1 MLSWGKIIIKMK
13 IVIIIFSALLGYG
26 AARSQTMAPAIRLE
40 KDGNAA
46 RLMIDRHPFLILGG
60 ELGNSSASSTEY
72 LKPYWQRFRQMNLNT
87 VIVPVYW
94 ELMETEE
101 GRFDFTLV
109 DSLLDEAGRYD
120 LKLVL
125 LWFGTWKNSMSC
137 YAPAW
142 MKTNPRRF
150 PRTADSAGRSQ
161 EIFSVFGKETLE
173 ADKKAF
179 AALMRHIR
187 VRDASKRT
195 VIMVQVENEIGMLP
209 TAREKSGRADAM
221 YKEKIPGILAGYL
234 KKSKDR
240 MVPELRKKWEV
251 NGGRIDGSWEE
262 VFGKD
267 IGTEEVFQAWYYAR
281 YANEVAAAGKKEYD
295 LPMYVNAALPR
306 PGSLPGKYP
315 SGGPLP
321 HLLDIWQVAAP
332 AIDVLSPDF
341 YNPDTRYWCDLYV
354 RNQNPLFIPEI
365 RFDRSVSA
373 KVFLAIGHY
382 HAFGFSPFSIESQT
396 EASLPLARSYALL
409 AQLSPL
415 ITGRKWL
422 AMDGFVLD
430 HKNRSDTVRMGNYA
444 ITVSHYN
451 ILPWATAGRD
461 SVWSATGG
469 MIIQTGVD
477 EFYVAGTGFAA
488 TFSNA
493 DPEKV
498 ANILSADEVTIA
510 GGQEVRGRRMN
521 GDEDH
526 QGRHI
531 RFATDEWGIQ
541 KVRLYNSMK
550 QIE

>member
-1 MLSWGKIIIKMK
+1 MK
-13 IVIIIFSALLGYG
+13 TMIFIFSALLGYG

-209 TAREKSGRADAM
+209 TAREKSGRADAL
-221 YKEKIPGILAGYL
+221 YKDKIPEILAGYL

-306 PGSLPGKYP
+306 PGALPGKYP

-451 ILPWATAGRD
+451 ILPWAAAGRD

-531 RFATDEWGIQ
+531 RFAMDEWGIQ

>member
-1 MLSWGKIIIKMK
+1 MKKMMT
-13 IVIIIFSALLGYG
+13 FLFLALLSYG
-26 AARSQTMAPAIRLE
+26 VARSQTMAPAIRLE

-46 RLMIDRHPFLILGG
+46 RLMIDRQPFLILGG
-60 ELGNSSASSTEY
+60 ELGNSSASNMEY
-72 LKPYWQRFRQMNLNT
+72 LKPYWHRFREMNLNT

-94 ELMETEE
+94 ELMEPEE

-109 DSLLDEAGRYD
+109 DGLLDEAGKYD

-137 YAPAW
+137 YTPAW
-142 MKTNPRRF
+142 MKTNPGRF

-209 TAREKSGRADAM
+209 TAREISGKADAL
-221 YKEKIPGILAGYL
+221 YKEKIPDLLAGYL

-251 NGGRIDGSWEE
+251 NGGRVDRNWEE
-262 VFGKD
+262 VFGKG
-267 IGTEEVFQAWYYAR
+267 IGTEEIFQAWYYAR
-281 YANEVAAAGKKEYD
+281 YANEVAVAGKKEYD

-306 PGSLPGKYP
+306 PGALPGKYP

-321 HLLDIWQVAAP
+321 HLLDIWQAAAP

-354 RNQNPLFIPEI
+354 RNQNPLFVPEI

-451 ILPWATAGRD
+451 ILPWAAAGRD

-469 MIIQTGVD
+469 MIIQTGPD
-477 EFYVAGTGFAA
+477 EFYIAGTGFVA

-498 ANILSADEVTIA
+498 ANILYADEVSMVD
-510 GGQEVRGRRMN
+510 GREVRGRRMN

-541 KVRLYNSMK
+541 KVKLYNSMK

>member
-1 MLSWGKIIIKMK
+1 MISMK
-13 IVIIIFSALLGYG
+13 TMIFIFSALLGYG

-209 TAREKSGRADAM
+209 TAREKSGRADAL
-221 YKEKIPGILAGYL
+221 YKDKIPEILAGYL

-306 PGSLPGKYP
+306 PGALPGKYP

-451 ILPWATAGRD
+451 ILPWAAAGRD

-531 RFATDEWGIQ
+531 RFAMDEWGIQ

>member
-1 MLSWGKIIIKMK
+1 MK
-13 IVIIIFSALLGYG
+13 TMIFIFPALFGYG
-26 AARSQTMAPAIRLE
+26 VARSQTMASAIRLE

-46 RLMIDRHPFLILGG
+46 RLMIDRQPFLVLGG
-60 ELGNSSASSTEY
+60 ELGNSSASSVEY
-72 LKPYWQRFRQMNLNT
+72 MKPYWQRFRQMNLNT
-87 VIVPVYW
+87 VIMPVYW
-94 ELMETEE
+94 ELMEPAE
-101 GRFDFTLV
+101 GRFDFSLV
-109 DSLLDEAGRYD
+109 DSLLDEAARYD

-150 PRTADSAGRSQ
+150 PRTGDSAGRSQ
-161 EIFSVFGKETLE
+161 EIFSVFGKETLA

-187 VRDASKRT
+187 ERDASKRT

-209 TAREKSGRADAM
+209 TAREVSGKADAM
-221 YKEKIPGILAGYL
+221 YKEKIPDVLAGYL

-240 MVPELRKKWEV
+240 MVPELRKRWEI
-251 NGGRIDGSWEE
+251 NGSRVDGSWEE

-267 IGTEEVFQAWYYAR
+267 IGTEEIFQAWYYAR
-281 YANEVAAAGKKEYD
+281 YANEVAVAGKKEYD

-306 PGSLPGKYP
+306 PGALPGRYP

-354 RNQNPLFIPEI
+354 RNQNPLFIPEM
-365 RFDRSVSA
+365 RFDRSASA

-382 HAFGFSPFSIESQT
+382 HAFGFSPFSIESQSD
-396 EASLPLARSYALL
+396 ASLPLARSYALL

-415 ITGRKWL
+415 ITGWKWM

-430 HKNRSDTVRMGNYA
+430 RKDRNDTVRMGNYS

-451 ILPWATAGRD
+451 ILPWAAAGKD
-461 SVWSATGG
+461 SVWSAAGG

-477 EFYVAGTGFAA
+477 EFYVAGTGFVA
-488 TFSNA
+488 TFRNA

-498 ANILSADEVTIA
+498 ANILSADEVTIVD
-510 GGQEVRGRRMN
+510 GREVRGRRMN

-531 RFATDEWGIQ
+531 RFATEEWGIQ
-541 KVRLYNSMK
+541 KVKLYNSMK